1 MGRKK
6 APIYKIVAADSRA
19 RRDGRYIEAVGLYN
33 PNVNPAKVDLAE
45 DRALYWL
52 TSGAQ
57 PTVTVKNILSH
68 KGLMLKHHLKKTGAD
83 ESKLSSEFAK
93 WESLQESKLQRIH
106 DKKLRRKEKKRKAAE
121 KPEEKPAEV
130 KPAAAAEAP
139 APVKEA
145 PVKEAPIA
153 EAPVEKAPVA
163 EAPVVEAPVVETP
176 VAEAPVTEAPA
187 SEQPEPEKKD

>member
-6 APIYKIVAADSRA
+6 APIYKIVAADSRS

-68 KGLMLKHHLKKTGAD
+68 KGLMLKHHLSKSGAD
-83 ESKLSSEFAK
+83 ENKVTTEFAK

-106 DKKLRRKEKKRKAAE
+106 DKKLRRKDKKRKAAE
-121 KPEEKPAEV
+121 KPAEE

-145 PVKEAPIA
+145 PVA

-163 EAPVVEAPVVETP
+163 EAPVAEAPVVEAPVAETP

>member
-83 ESKLSSEFAK
+83 ESKLTSEFAK

-106 DKKLRRKEKKRKAAE
+106 DKKLRRKDKKRKAAE
-121 KPEEKPAEV
+121 KPAEEKPAAV
-130 KPAAAAEAP
+130 T
-139 APVKEA
+139 EA
-145 PVKEAPIA
+145 PVA

-163 EAPVVEAPVVETP
+163 EAPVVETP